1 MVTLSYRE
9 MLRRAY
15 SRLPKKRVAR
25 ATRFEVPAP
34 MVTVVGGRTIL
45 HNFKDICEAMN
56 RQPKHFLKY
65 LSREIGAP
73 AVAEDDRAI
82 FKGRF
87 GEDTFR
93 KLIERYVK
101 EYVICPVCKRPDT
114 VLVKEKRLMFLV
126 CEACGAKSSV
136 SRIR

>member
-1 MVTLSYRE
+1 
-9 MLRRAY
+9 
-15 SRLPKKRVAR
+15 
-25 ATRFEVPAP
+25 
-34 MVTVVGGRTIL
+34 
-45 HNFKDICEAMN
+45 
-56 RQPKHFLKY
+56 
-65 LSREIGAP
+65 
-73 AVAEDDRAI
+73 VAEDDRAI

>member
-9 MLRRAY
+9 MLRRVYAK
-15 SRLPKKRVAR
+15 LPKRRVVK
-25 ATRFEVPAP
+25 ATRFEIPAP
-34 MVTVVGGRTIL
+34 VVTVVGGRTIL

-56 RQPKHFLKY
+56 REARHFLKF
-65 LSREIGAP
+65 LTREMGAP
-73 AVAEDDRAI
+73 AVAEDERAV

-87 GEDTFR
+87 SEDTFR
-93 KLIERYVK
+93 KLIERYVR